1 MALCQYFYRWT
12 TIFFSI
18 SPDDYANALMDE
30 IYGCFKY
37 IGIPI
42 DTIMNMPIQ
51 NRKYFIY
58 RHNRDCDEL
67 NKSNNGDVI
76 TITGEA
82 TDVYSKISMTDYKH
96 LK

>member
-1 MALCQYFYRWT
+1 M
-12 TIFFSI
+12 FFSI
-18 SPDDYANALMDE
+18 STNDYANALLDE

-42 DTIMNMPIQ
+42 DTVMNMPVQ
-51 NRKYFIY
+51 NRKYFIS

-67 NKSNNGDVI
+67 NKKYTNDNSIN
-76 TITGEA
+76 ITGEG
-82 TDVYSKISMTDYKH
+82 TSQYTQISMNDYKY

>member
-1 MALCQYFYRWT
+1 M
-12 TIFFSI
+12 FFSI
-18 SPDDYANALMDE
+18 LTDDYANALLDE

-42 DTIMNMPIQ
+42 DTVMNMPVQ
-51 NRKYFIY
+51 NRKYFIS

-67 NKSNNGDVI
+67 NKKYTNDNSIN
-76 TITGEA
+76 ITGEG
-82 TDVYSKISMTDYKH
+82 TSQYTQISMNDYKY